1 MKNSVVTRRIKIVVA
16 AFWAI
21 GIVFM
26 FSSVIVRSSRMTA
39 DEYNNWISKTYDFR
53 FGQNTPFSPSNA
65 TTYNGKFIAGD
76 EFISS
81 ARCAQC
87 HTDMHPQWRESAH
100 ANAFREPFYQKNVKD
115 IIKQKDIAYTRHC
128 ESCHNPAALFSGALT
143 DKPQFKNRPFDNEGV
158 SCIAC
163 HSIESVN
170 GRGVGGYVMGQPAL
184 LVKEDGTHISEAT
197 NQEIM
202 DDVPSHRRAMMRDLI
217 KKPEFC
223 AACHKSQVP
232 KELND
237 YKFLRAFAV
246 GDELQ
251 MSSFSKES
259 PHPYYV
265 RDKATCNTCH
275 MAKEAAPNF
284 DISAK
289 NGVIASHRWAAANTA
304 IPSVYGYK
312 NQLQAVEKYLEDDK
326 LGVDIFALEKQSAD
340 QSATE
345 VIAPVNHSKFQI
357 NAGDTLTA
365 NVVITNKNIG
375 HSFPPEL
382 RDFYE
387 AYVEF
392 TVTDENNN
400 TLYKSGF
407 IKPNGYL
414 DEYAHNYKTYLVKAD
429 GSANELHYIWQT
441 RVIPQNL
448 AIPSGRSDVARYRF
462 VVPQNLTGQ
471 IKLTAKLN
479 YRRFTRV
486 FSDYALG
493 KSTDLPIVT
502 IASTGKILTIGSNV
516 PEEANPKAMPD
527 WRRWN
532 NYGIALFDQRQFAA
546 AAAAFSKVIELDEK
560 YRPFALTNKALALM
574 EIDGWTDA
582 RKLIDEALKLDPN
595 NFRAVYQRG
604 RINRVEGKLEE
615 AEADY
620 QKVNQ
625 AYPRDR
631 LTLQQLGE
639 LAKIKRNY
647 TTAQNFYQQILAIDP
662 EDTGSHYN
670 MMLIYRKLKMKDE
683 AAREEKIFADLKDDP
698 RTTDLASEFLQRNE
712 AVGRR
717 SLPYYVNNLKPFQNN
732 WEKSKYL
739 AYFSEPENFDLL
751 NLLAEK

>member
-1 MKNSVVTRRIKIVVA
+1 MNSPIITRRIKILVA
-16 AFWAI
+16 ALWSI
-21 GIVFM
+21 VIVFI
-26 FSSVIVRSSRMTA
+26 FGSPLVRSSRMTA
-39 DEYNNWISKTYDFR
+39 DEYQNWISKTYDFR
-53 FGQNTPFSPSNA
+53 FGQDKPFAPSNA
-65 TTYNGKFIAGD
+65 TSFDGKFIKGD
-76 EFISS
+76 DFISS

-87 HTDMHPQWRESAH
+87 HTDIHPQWRESAH

-115 IIKQKDIAYTRHC
+115 LIQQKDIAYTRHC

-143 DKPQFKNRPFDNEGV
+143 DKPQFKNRPFDDEGV
-158 SCIAC
+158 SCIVC
-163 HSIESVN
+163 HSIETVN
-170 GRGVGGYVMGQPAL
+170 GRGVGGYTMGQPAL
-184 LVKEDGTHISEAT
+184 LQKEDGTKIIEAT
-197 NQEIM
+197 NQEIL
-202 DDVPSHRRAMMRDLI
+202 DDVPSHRRAMIRDLI

-251 MSSFSKES
+251 TSSFSKES

-275 MAKEAAPNF
+275 MQNEAAPNF
-284 DISAK
+284 DVSAK
-289 NGVIASHRWAAANTA
+289 NGAVASHRWAAANTA
-304 IPSVYGYK
+304 IPAVYGYK
-312 NQLQAVEKYLEDDK
+312 NQLAAVEKYLEDDK
-326 LGVDIFALEKQSAD
+326 LGVDIFAIEKQSSE

-345 VIAPVNHSKFQI
+345 LIAPVNRSKFQI

-365 NVVITNKNIG
+365 DVVVTNKNIG

-392 TVTDENNN
+392 TVTDANNK
-400 TLYKSGF
+400 TLYKSGYV
-407 IKPNGYL
+407 KPDGYL
-414 DEYAHNYKTYLVKAD
+414 DEYAHNYKTYLVKED
-429 GSANELHYIWQT
+429 GTPNELHHIWLT

-462 VVPQNLTGQ
+462 VVPQEINGQ

-479 YRRFTRV
+479 YRRFTRI
-486 FSDYALG
+486 FSDYSLG
-493 KSTDLPIVT
+493 KPTDLPIVT
-502 IASTGKILTIGSNV
+502 IASTGKILNIGDNA
-516 PEEANPKAMPD
+516 PEEPNPKAMPD
-527 WRRWN
+527 WKRWN
-532 NYGIALFDQRQFAA
+532 NYGIALNDQRQFAA
-546 AAAAFSKVIELDEK
+546 AAAAFGKVIEMDEK

-574 EIDGWTDA
+574 EIDEWGEAEKLVDA
-582 RKLIDEALKLDPN
+582 ALKLDPN
-595 NFRAVYQRG
+595 NFRAIYQHG
-604 RINRVEGKLEE
+604 RINRVAGKLDE

-647 TTAQNFYQQILAIDP
+647 TAAREFYQQILAIDP
-662 EDTGSHYN
+662 EDAGAHYN
-670 MMLIYRKLKMKDE
+670 MMLIYRKTNLKDE
-683 AAREEKIFADLKDDP
+683 AAREEKIFMDLKDDP

-717 SLPYYVNNLKPFQNN
+717 SLPFYVNVLKPFQSN
-732 WEKSKYL
+732 WERTKYVAFFNADWTFDSSEFL
-739 AYFSEPENFDLL
+739 AQN
-751 NLLAEK
+751 